1 MKSSWDCLWEG
12 LWGPPG
18 RVRWGLQDWSWRAG
32 LQRVGPVWLEEQFSQ
47 RLGPGP
53 DLSVA
58 GVEGERLVW
67 IKAREG
73 RREEGG
79 GREWEGGKDGVS
91 GSLAVSPQCGKGTD
105 QRRYGMPFLRV
116 HFCPTLQFAR
126 TILKAAPEARG
137 QSLGL

>member
-1 MKSSWDCLWEG
+1 M
-12 LWGPPG
+12 
-18 RVRWGLQDWSWRAG
+18 RWGLQDWSWRAG

-73 RREEGG
+73 GREEGG
-79 GREWEGGKDGVS
+79 GWAWEGERMERQAALQSVHSVGRGLTGGGMGRLS
-91 GSLAVSPQCGKGTD
+91 SPST
-105 QRRYGMPFLRV
+105 
-116 HFCPTLQFAR
+116 FA
-126 TILKAAPEARG
+126 LLCNLPE
-137 QSLGL
+137 LF